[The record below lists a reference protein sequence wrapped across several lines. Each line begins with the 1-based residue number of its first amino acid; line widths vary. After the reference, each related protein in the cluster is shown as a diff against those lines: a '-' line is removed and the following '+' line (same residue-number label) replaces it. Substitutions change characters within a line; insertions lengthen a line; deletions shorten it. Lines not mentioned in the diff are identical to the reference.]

1 MVVGSS
7 TTGSGIRAADAPT
20 FYRKRSSISAW
31 FAWLVAE
38 ANHPATRPRAMTKR
52 HQGPLLPSVVADGP
66 HECARDSEPP
76 HERTRFAAADLFRK
90 CDTRQRG
97 KLERYEFIIAMETST
112 LPPPPNPTRRRPCSA
127 ARALVCSASRC
138 WRRARPPLPAY
149 ARLLAVACTLSAW
162 LLLGFPR
169 SDEGEIGPILDQLPG
184 RCARGRR
191 AGRSGRVEGPR
202 RILWSRDIH
211 AMVCQVRRLST
222 RILPR
227 GHPNAPATAFSG
239 PRVSG
244 RPDLTVCEPVH
255 AKSRR
260 RERDPRVAP
269 FWRWGAH
276 DQKSSITRRWAH
288 HTERP

>member
-97 KLERYEFIIAMETST
+97 KLERYEFIIAQPQPREAV
-112 LPPPPNPTRRRPCSA
+112 LR
-127 ARALVCSASRC
+127 ARLFCSASRC
-138 WRRARPPLPAY
+138 WRRARPPSPAY
-149 ARLLAVACTLSAW
+149 ARLPAVACKLSALHSCTLSAW
-162 LLLGFPR
+162 LLLG
-169 SDEGEIGPILDQLPG
+169 
-184 RCARGRR
+184 
-191 AGRSGRVEGPR
+191 
-202 RILWSRDIH
+202 
-211 AMVCQVRRLST
+211 
-222 RILPR
+222 
-227 GHPNAPATAFSG
+227 
-239 PRVSG
+239 
-244 RPDLTVCEPVH
+244 
-255 AKSRR
+255 
-260 RERDPRVAP
+260 
-269 FWRWGAH
+269 
-276 DQKSSITRRWAH
+276 
-288 HTERP
+288 